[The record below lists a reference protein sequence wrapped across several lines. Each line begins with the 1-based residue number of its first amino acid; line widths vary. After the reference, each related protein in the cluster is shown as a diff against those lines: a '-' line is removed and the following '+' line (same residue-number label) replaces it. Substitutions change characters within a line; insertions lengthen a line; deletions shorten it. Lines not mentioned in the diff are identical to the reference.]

1 MPWRNGPET
10 FGFWKSIFVALLG
23 LLIIIAGLAVFE
35 IAIWLSVILVLI
47 GAFII
52 LIAAEAGRGKMRT
65 IFRDPHSL
73 SMDKTNPNI
82 NRDKPFNPWDEVSEP
97 KSK

>member
-10 FGFWKSIFVALLG
+10 FSFGKSLLVALVG
-23 LLIIIAGLAVFE
+23 LIVIIGGMALFE
-35 IAIWLSVILVLI
+35 FSVWISLVIVLI

-65 IFRDPHSL
+65 IFRNPHSL
-73 SMDKTNPNI
+73 AMDKTNPHLNK
-82 NRDKPFNPWDEVSEP
+82 DKPFNPWDEVSKE
-97 KSK
+97 KK